1 MATGLFGL
9 FPDFPFRLNNSRS
22 GCWDRKD
29 LRQVEVV
36 SRGRRNI
43 QISDPEFGL
52 VQLTAGRAAIPEIG
66 A

>member
-29 LRQVEVV
+29 VRQVEVV
-36 SRGRRNI
+36 SRGRNI

-52 VQLTAGRAAIPEIG
+52 VRLTAVRAATPEIG
-66 A
+66 D